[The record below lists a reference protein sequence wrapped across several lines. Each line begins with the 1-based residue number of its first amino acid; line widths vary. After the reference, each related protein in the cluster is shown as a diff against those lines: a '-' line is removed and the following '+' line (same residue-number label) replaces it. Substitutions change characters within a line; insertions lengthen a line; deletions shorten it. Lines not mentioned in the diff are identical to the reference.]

1 MIFHVTS
8 QHTWETCEGALAF
21 KGEDVPPRSERQ
33 RWVEG
38 NDKVKVIGAYGY
50 QTQHRFYAILEANDY
65 ADVQA
70 LLSAAGHIRNGEV
83 EVLPV
88 NDLVANRKNFEEWG
102 K

>member
-1 MIFHVTS
+1 MLFHITS
-8 QHTWETCEGALAF
+8 QHNYETCEGSLAF
-21 KGEDVPPRSERQ
+21 KGVDVPPRSERQ
-33 RWVEG
+33 RWSEG

-70 LLSAAGHIRNGEV
+70 LLSGAGHIRNGEV
-83 EVLPV
+83 EVLSV
-88 NDLVANRKNFEEWG
+88 NDLIANRKTFEEWG